1 MIVLSFTA
9 GCALLWSLCA
19 CAGAPAA
26 VAGGPG
32 AEDAERKAAA
42 AVNAMNGGGGRNAT
56 SGGSSQA
63 SAGQTGGGAAGQTGG
78 GIAGQTGGGAAG
90 QTGGGARPAWIDS
103 PDSVFARGSYVAA
116 VGYSS
121 DRNTAEKSA
130 LANLTAL
137 FGQSI
142 QAELA
147 AVTRYSEVVAN
158 GALVSVSDNSLTNAI
173 KTSVQLDSLVGA
185 EIRDYWYDGESTH
198 YAVAVM
204 ERAKTSALYT
214 DMIRSNE
221 TIITDLVNMSDA
233 EKNSLDGYSRYILA
247 ATIADANRAFANVL
261 AVVGTS
267 NSGINTAGMRKG
279 DDLRIEAAKITGN
292 IPISVTVTG
301 DRADRLKGAFAAV
314 INKQG
319 FRSGG
324 VNSRYALN
332 AVVTLAPVELPNQQ
346 NKFARYTV
354 DANLVD
360 TSTGGVL
367 LPYAINGRE
376 GHISQP
382 EAENRAIMAAERK
395 INGEYGKLLSDYLGS
410 LLPKKQ

>member
-1 MIVLSFTA
+1 MHKMRMAVLSFAA
-9 GCALLWSLCA
+9 GGALLWSS
-19 CAGAPAA
+19 CAGTPAPAA
-26 VAGGPG
+26 GPG

-42 AVNAMNGGGGRNAT
+42 AVNAMNGGRNST
-56 SGGSSQA
+56 SGGSSSSSSRA
-63 SAGQTGGGAAGQTGG
+63 SSDGRAGGGAE
-78 GIAGQTGGGAAG
+78 
-90 QTGGGARPAWIDS
+90 PAWVTA
-103 PDSVFARGSYVAA
+103 PDSVYDRGNYVAA
-116 VGYSS
+116 VGYAP
-121 DRNTAEKSA
+121 DRNTAEKNA

-142 QAELA
+142 QGEAA

-158 GALVSVSDNSLTNAI
+158 GAVKALSDTSFDSAI
-173 KTSVQLDSLVGA
+173 KTSVQLESLVGA
-185 EIRDYWYDGESTH
+185 EIRDYWYDGASTH

-204 ERAKTSALYT
+204 ERGKTAALYT

-221 TIITDLVNMSDA
+221 DIITGLVNMKDS

-247 ATIADANRAFANVL
+247 ATIADANRVFANVL
-261 AVVGTS
+261 SVVGAS

-279 DDLRIEAAKITGN
+279 DDLRIEAAKIAGN

-301 DRADRLKGAFAAV
+301 DRADRLKGAFAAA
-314 INKQG
+314 IGKQG

-324 VNSRYALN
+324 ASSRYALN
-332 AVVTLAPVELPNQQ
+332 AAVTLAPVELPNQQ
-346 NKFARYTV
+346 NKFVRYTV

-376 GHISQP
+376 GHISLP
-382 EAENRAIMAAERK
+382 EAENRAFAAAERK

-410 LLPKKQ
+410 LLPKKR